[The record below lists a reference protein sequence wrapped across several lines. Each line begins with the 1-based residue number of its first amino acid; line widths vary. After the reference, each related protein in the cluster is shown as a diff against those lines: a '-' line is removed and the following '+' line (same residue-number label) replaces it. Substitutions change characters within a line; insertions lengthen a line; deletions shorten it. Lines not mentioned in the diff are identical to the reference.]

1 MTQLR
6 NKVTLIGHAGIT
18 PEIKSTPSGK
28 KVAKFSLATNE
39 NYKNKAGEKSTD
51 TQWHN
56 LVLWGKQATIA
67 EKFIQKGSEI
77 AIEGK
82 LNNRSYINK
91 NGVKKFISEVIVSE
105 IVFMAPAPKAA

>member
-1 MTQLR
+1 MNQLR
-6 NKVTLIGHAGIT
+6 NKVQLIGHAGID
-18 PEIKSTPSGK
+18 PQIKSTASGK
-28 KVAKFSLATNE
+28 KVVKFSLATNDSF
-39 NYKNKAGEKSTD
+39 KNKEGERKVN

-82 LNNRSYINK
+82 LNNRTYITPT
-91 NGVKKFISEVIVSE
+91 GDKKFISEVIVTD
-105 IVFMAPAPKAA
+105 IMFMAKKAA

>member
-6 NKVTLIGHAGIT
+6 NKVQLIGHAGIN

-39 NYKNKAGEKSTD
+39 SFKNKAGEKSSD

-77 AIEGK
+77 AVEGK

-91 NGVKKFISEVIVSE
+91 KGEKKFISEVIVTD
-105 IVFMAPAPKAA
+105 IMFMAKKAA